1 MVNAMILLDTSGQLP
16 VSAQF
21 EAPSDGSVM
30 FVLTG
35 TAWTQKAPCMIGL
48 NLFIDGQ
55 GIGNTAMCFANENA
69 SHMAMRTT
77 FITFDNLSSG
87 QHTITI
93 LPYGDNTVTDVNDY
107 YQVTLFY

>member
-1 MVNAMILLDTSGQLP
+1 NAMILLDTSGALP

-21 EAPSDGSVM
+21 ESPADGPVM
-30 FVLTG
+30 FVLSG
-35 TAWTQKAPCMIGL
+35 TAWTQNAGNVIGL

-55 GIGNTAMCFANENA
+55 GIGNTAMCYANENA

-77 FITFDNLSSG
+77 FITFDNLSPG
-87 QHTITI
+87 THTIEI
-93 LPYGDNTVTDVNDY
+93 LPYGDNTVTDQNDY